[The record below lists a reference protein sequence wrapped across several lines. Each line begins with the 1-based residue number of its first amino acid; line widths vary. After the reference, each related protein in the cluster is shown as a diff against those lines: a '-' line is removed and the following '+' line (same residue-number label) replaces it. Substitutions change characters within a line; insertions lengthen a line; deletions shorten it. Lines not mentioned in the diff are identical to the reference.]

1 MPLFNS
7 QDILV
12 VGAGVLGLCTA
23 AELARRGHAVT
34 VVDPGGLNA
43 SGVAA
48 GMIAPAMESAVDD
61 LGPDRAALL
70 RRARDA
76 WAEFAETMGVRLD
89 RDLAEWRG
97 GNVEVLAA
105 RLAALGF
112 AHDHDRDAGRLTT
125 NEDWKVEP
133 EQALAA
139 LSRDVRVLEARA
151 TALSSS
157 GGGWRVETTA
167 GPVEADQVV
176 LATGASEAMAGLPEG
191 ATRLL
196 ALITPIRG
204 QIGLVSERLA
214 EHVVRG
220 PGAYVAPMGQ
230 GCVIGATM
238 EAGERSL
245 TPDPERCRRC
255 WARPGRC
262 WARRRDRFRS
272 TGAPAC
278 AAPRPTACRWRA
290 RRGRGCIWRWGRVAT
305 VGCWGRWSPAWWLTK
320 SRAGPRKNRPSPP
333 VASPSRRAYSGR
345 VKRMAML
352 TRAPSTA

>member
-34 VVDPGGLNA
+34 VVDPGGLSA

-48 GMIAPAMESAVDD
+48 GMIAPAMESAIDD
-61 LGPDRAALL
+61 MGPDHAALL

-76 WAEFAETMGVRLD
+76 WAEFAATTGVRLD

-97 GNVEVLAA
+97 GNVEALAA

-139 LSRDVRVLEARA
+139 LGRGVRMLEGRA
-151 TALSSS
+151 TAVGRS
-157 GGGWRVETTA
+157 GVRWRVETTA
-167 GPVEADQVV
+167 GPVEVDQVV
-176 LATGASEAMAGLPEG
+176 LATGAAEAMAGLPED
-191 ATRLL
+191 AVRLL
-196 ALITPIRG
+196 GLITPIRG
-204 QIGLVSERLA
+204 QIGLVSERLV

-220 PGAYVAPMGQ
+220 SGAYVAPMGA

-245 TPDPERCRRC
+245 TPDPERCAQMLAAAWAVLGQTPRPLTIEWRAGVRGATPDGLPMAGAVGQGLHLALGPRRNG
-255 WARPGRC
+255 WLLGPLVAGVVADEVEGR
-262 WARRRDRFRS
+262 S
-272 TGAPAC
+272 SKEPTL
-278 AAPRPTACRWRA
+278 APRRFT
-290 RRGRGCIWRWGRVAT
+290 
-305 VGCWGRWSPAWWLTK
+305 
-320 SRAGPRKNRPSPP
+320 
-333 VASPSRRAYSGR
+333 
-345 VKRMAML
+345 
-352 TRAPSTA
+352 

>member
-12 VGAGVLGLCTA
+12 IGAGVLGLCTA
-23 AELARRGHAVT
+23 AELVQRGHGVT

-48 GMIAPAMESAVDD
+48 GMIAPAMESAIDD
-61 LGPDRAALL
+61 LRPEHAALL

-76 WAEFAETMGVRLD
+76 WADFAVATGVRLN

-112 AHDHDRDAGRLTT
+112 AHEYDREAGRLTT
-125 NEDWKVEP
+125 REDWKVEP
-133 EQALAA
+133 EQALAT

-167 GPVEADQVV
+167 GPVKADQVV
-176 LATGASEAMAGLPEG
+176 LATGAGAALEGLPE
-191 ATRLL
+191 AAARLL
-196 ALITPIRG
+196 ALIKPIRG
-204 QIGLVSERLA
+204 QIGLVRERLTD
-214 EHVVRG
+214 HVLRG
-220 PGAYVAPMGQ
+220 PGAYVAPMGE

-238 EAGERSL
+238 EPGERSL
-245 TPDPERCRRC
+245 TPDPERCAQMLDAA
-255 WARPGRC
+255 WAVLGQAARPLEIEWRAGVRGATPDGLPMAGTVGQGLHLALGPRRNGWLLGPLVAGVVADEVEGR
-262 WARRRDRFRS
+262 S
-272 TGAPAC
+272 SKEPAL
-278 AAPRPTACRWRA
+278 APRRF
-290 RRGRGCIWRWGRVAT
+290 I
-305 VGCWGRWSPAWWLTK
+305 
-320 SRAGPRKNRPSPP
+320 
-333 VASPSRRAYSGR
+333 
-345 VKRMAML
+345 
-352 TRAPSTA
+352 

>member
-12 VGAGVLGLCTA
+12 IGAGVLGLCTA
-23 AELARRGHAVT
+23 AELARRGHGVT

-48 GMIAPAMESAVDD
+48 GMIAPAMESAIDD
-61 LGPDRAALL
+61 LSPEHAALL

-76 WAEFAETMGVRLD
+76 WADFAEATGVRLD

-97 GNVEVLAA
+97 GVVEVLAA

-112 AHDHDRDAGRLTT
+112 EHGFDREAGRLTT
-125 NEDWKVEP
+125 HEDWKVEP

-176 LATGASEAMAGLPEG
+176 LATGASEAMAGLPED

-204 QIGLVSERLA
+204 QIGMVNERLTD
-214 EHVVRG
+214 HVVRG
-220 PGAYVAPMGQ
+220 PGAYVAPMGRS
-230 GCVIGATM
+230 CVIGATM
-238 EAGERSL
+238 EPGERSL
-245 TPDPERCRRC
+245 TPDPERCAQMLDAV
-255 WARPGRC
+255 WAVLGQ
-262 WARRRDRFRS
+262 ARRPLEITWRAGVRGATPDGLPMAGTVGQGLHLALGPRRNGWLLGPLVAGVVADEVEGRS
-272 TGAPAC
+272 SKEPAL
-278 AAPRPTACRWRA
+278 APRRF
-290 RRGRGCIWRWGRVAT
+290 I
-305 VGCWGRWSPAWWLTK
+305 
-320 SRAGPRKNRPSPP
+320 
-333 VASPSRRAYSGR
+333 
-345 VKRMAML
+345 
-352 TRAPSTA
+352 